1 MMPGVRVILWVVVA
15 ALPVG
20 WGVVTARPGRV
31 PLWEAAAWVVVL
43 AVAVPLARR
52 RPVPALVV
60 TAVAWQV
67 AFLARAAVDSTV
79 AAGLLAVGL
88 GVVAFLAGRH
98 AVDGERGAVALVLL
112 AAGAATVTVVVT
124 GAGDASVAAA
134 SGIAAFA
141 AVPWTV
147 GRYRRQY
154 TAMVE
159 AGWARAEQLEREADH
174 VRDRERARLA
184 AEMHDLVGHELA
196 QAALLVGALEVAPSL
211 AADHRAAARMARGA
225 VTSAAERLADV
236 VGLLRAGEREPI
248 ESVEE
253 VVARARRSGLRVE
266 VTGDGVGDVDP
277 VIGRTVHRVVTE
289 AVTNAIKHA
298 PGAPVAVDLRR
309 TDDGLALHITT
320 GATDGTPAD
329 DRASPDANTRGPSS
343 GGPPDHGTR
352 GTPNS
357 GTPNSSPP
365 DHGTR
370 GTSDS
375 SPPGPGSRALPS
387 GGSGLLGLSERVAL
401 VGGSF
406 SAGPRAGGFEVAAH
420 LPAKPVTTAVPHRHR
435 VEVERRVRRS
445 ARRTV
450 LATAGI
456 AAAIVLAVV
465 SYLIYDAATS
475 VLDPD
480 HFARLR
486 VGQPQSEVVLPR
498 RDRVDSPDDAPP
510 PPPGAACR
518 HFSTHANPFDERRLD
533 LYRVCF
539 RDGRLVDKALLR
551 RGP

>member
-15 ALPVG
+15 ALPLA

-31 PLWEAAAWVVVL
+31 PPWEAAAWVAVL

-52 RPVPALVV
+52 RPVTALVV
-60 TAVAWQV
+60 AAVAWQV

-79 AAGLLAVGL
+79 AAGLLATGL
-88 GVVAFLAGRH
+88 VVVAFLAGRH

-112 AAGAATVTVVVT
+112 AAGAATTTVVVT

-134 SGIAAFA
+134 SGMAAFA

-184 AEMHDLVGHELA
+184 ADMHDLVGHELA

-211 AADHRAAARMARGA
+211 AADQREAARLARGA

-236 VGLLRAGEREPI
+236 VGLLRAGEPEPA
-248 ESVEE
+248 ESVED

-266 VTGDGVGDVDP
+266 VTGDGMGEVDP
-277 VIGRTVHRVVTE
+277 VIARTAHRVLTE

-309 TDDGLALHITT
+309 TDDGLALRITT
-320 GATDGTPAD
+320 GAENH
-329 DRASPDANTRGPSS
+329 ASA
-343 GGPPDHGTR
+343 
-352 GTPNS
+352 
-357 GTPNSSPP
+357 
-365 DHGTR
+365 
-370 GTSDS
+370 
-375 SPPGPGSRALPS
+375 ALPS

-401 VGGSF
+401 VGGAF
-406 SAGPRAGGFEVAAH
+406 SAGPRTGGFEVAAH
-420 LPAKPVTTAVPHRHR
+420 LPAKPVTNVPHRHR
-435 VEVERRVRRS
+435 VEVERQVRRS

-456 AAAIVLAVV
+456 AAAIVLAVL
-465 SYLIYDAATS
+465 SYLVYDAATS
-475 VLDPD
+475 VLDPEY
-480 HFARLR
+480 FARLR

-498 RDRVDSPDDAPP
+498 RDRVDSPDDVPP

>member
-1 MMPGVRVILWVVVA
+1 MRVILWVVVA
-15 ALPVG
+15 ALPVA

-31 PLWEAAAWVVVL
+31 PPWEAVAWVAVL

-52 RPVPALVV
+52 WPVTALVV

-79 AAGLLAVGL
+79 AAGLLATGL
-88 GVVAFLAGRH
+88 VVVAFLAGRH

-112 AAGAATVTVVVT
+112 AAGAATTTVVVT

-184 AEMHDLVGHELA
+184 ADMHDLVGHELA
-196 QAALLVGALEVAPSL
+196 RAALLVGALEVAPSL
-211 AADHRAAARMARGA
+211 AADQREAARVARGA

-236 VGLLRAGEREPI
+236 VGLLRAGEPEPA
-248 ESVEE
+248 ESVED

-266 VTGDGVGDVDP
+266 VTGDGVGEVDP
-277 VIGRTVHRVVTE
+277 VIARTAHRVLTE

-298 PGAPVAVDLRR
+298 PGEPVAVDVRR

-320 GATDGTPAD
+320 GIKNH
-329 DRASPDANTRGPSS
+329 ASA
-343 GGPPDHGTR
+343 
-352 GTPNS
+352 
-357 GTPNSSPP
+357 
-365 DHGTR
+365 
-370 GTSDS
+370 
-375 SPPGPGSRALPS
+375 ALPS
-387 GGSGLLGLSERVAL
+387 GGRGLLGLSERVAL
-401 VGGSF
+401 VGGTF
-406 SAGPRAGGFEVAAH
+406 SAGARAGGFEVAAH

-435 VEVERRVRRS
+435 VEVERQVRRS

-456 AAAIVLAVV
+456 AAAIVLAVL
-465 SYLIYDAATS
+465 SYIIYDAATS
-475 VLDPD
+475 VLDPEY
-480 HFARLR
+480 FARLR

-498 RDRVDSPDDAPP
+498 RDRVDSPDNVPP

-551 RGP
+551 RDP